1 MSMYKFSCGCVFS
14 SLDYEPRNGIAESY
28 GKSMLSFSEAGK
40 IVLQSGTTS
49 YIPTSSVS
57 IPN

>member
-1 MSMYKFSCGCVFS
+1 MYMYKFSCGYVFN
-14 SLDYEPRNGIAESY
+14 SLDYEPRNEMAELY
-28 GKSMLSFSEAGK
+28 GNSMLSFSEACK
-40 IVLQSGTTS
+40 IALQSGTTS